1 MFQSV
6 ESSVTSHTFEIA
18 SGEEVVAADIGYA
31 VGGIYASMSGFS
43 DRNRPSLGIVQMMV

>member
-1 MFQSV
+1 MLQSV
-6 ESSVTSHTFEIA
+6 NSSVTSHTFEIT

-43 DRNRPSLGIVQMMV
+43 DRKRSSLGIVQLIV